1 MKNITGEK
9 KKSKQKHLSC
19 LKEIVNIQK
28 LTDIPIVVV
37 IFKPPLQEWK
47 HNGKFRSAVP
57 CFMLLRISLFLKII
71 TGY

>member
-37 IFKPPLQEWK
+37 IFKPPLQE
-47 HNGKFRSAVP
+47 
-57 CFMLLRISLFLKII
+57 
-71 TGY
+71 